1 MRFLVLVLALAFAA
15 PTVASAQVGPRQQ
28 QRRDR
33 IKHRIQALRDSEL
46 IAQLG
51 LDEQTAGKLLLVLG
65 KYDDQFEKLLVER
78 QALMKRL
85 RSATEQDPKPV
96 LEHTIDDAIANQHAL
111 WDLQEKRL
119 AELRKILT
127 PAQTARLVIVLPAVE
142 QKIQRQLRRAIRAGR
157 AGGGGAGPAGPAGGD
172 DSDDDGP

>member
-15 PTVASAQVGPRQQ
+15 PAVANAQVGPRQQ

-33 IKHRIQALRDSEL
+33 IKHRIQAMRDSEL

-65 KYDDQFEKLLVER
+65 KYDDQFDKLLVER
-78 QALMKRL
+78 QGLMKRL
-85 RSATEQDPKPV
+85 RSATEQDPKPA
-96 LEHTIDDAIANQHAL
+96 LERTIDDAIANQHAL

-127 PAQTARLVIVLPAVE
+127 PAQMARLVIVLPAVE

-157 AGGGGAGPAGPAGGD
+157 GGGGGARPADPGGSD